1 MENKYI
7 KVANDCEL
15 QKEFIKDYNSFIEEF
30 ILLGNLVFEEGRS
43 SIEANRKD
51 ILNMLDVNI
60 VKLRKVYN
68 FINSLDL
75 LDTQEF
81 EEVDINDIEI
91 PFIFKSFWRGSNAK
105 EKEGSGIGLFVAKEM
120 AKRLGGDIYVKRFEE
135 TSEMEFVIFLCDE

>member
-60 VKLRKVYN
+60 VELRKVYN
-68 FINSLDL
+68 FINNLDL

-91 PFIFKSFWRGSNAK
+91 PFIFNCVSCNAELKHGDDFSYCKYCLDDYLK
-105 EKEGSGIGLFVAKEM
+105 EQENNLMS
-120 AKRLGGDIYVKRFEE
+120 
-135 TSEMEFVIFLCDE
+135 

>member
-7 KVANDCEL
+7 RVANDTNL

-68 FINSLDL
+68 FINNLDL
-75 LDTQEF
+75 LDTEEF
-81 EEVDINDIEI
+81 EEVNINDIEI
-91 PFIFKSFWRGSNAK
+91 PFIFNCVSCNAELKHGDDFNYCKYCLDDYLK
-105 EKEGSGIGLFVAKEM
+105 EQENNLMS
-120 AKRLGGDIYVKRFEE
+120 
-135 TSEMEFVIFLCDE
+135 